1 MIRRLIA
8 ATLIALG
15 LAAGG
20 TVPATAAPAGTDVVQ
35 WNGGR

>member
-15 LAAGG
+15 LAAGA
-20 TVPATAAPAGTDVVQ
+20 TVPATAAPASTDVVQ